1 MRVYHQTSWR
11 DAGWGGR
18 PFSWRE
24 RLALAVLALA
34 ALPILLL
41 LLAVVTIIA
50 IGASV
55 VGLAAWAIGK
65 LLLVR
70 RPRPAAVIETEYT
83 RIEEPHESARPGG
96 SDPWG
101 RR

>member
-1 MRVYHQTSWR
+1 MSWR

-18 PFSWRE
+18 RFSWRE
-24 RLALAVLALA
+24 RLALAILAIA

-41 LLAVVTIIA
+41 LLAVVAIIA

-55 VGLAAWAIGK
+55 VGLTAWAIGK

-70 RPRPAAVIETEYT
+70 RPPRSAAVIETEYT
-83 RIEEPHESARPGG
+83 RIEEPHERARPGG
-96 SDPWG
+96 DDPWG